1 MVALWLS
8 LVAAGEEPATA
19 RTGGVVI
26 ADRLPV
32 LDQPDPTAFT
42 SGELAAGTR
51 VVIVATL
58 AGGWLSVEPPPGA
71 FDWVDARSLQS
82 VDAGRAEV
90 IAESAPLRSAS
101 PTARLPGPPRPP
113 LPRGT
118 IVRLVDRTPLHPDRL
133 EQWQAIEPPSGE
145 VRYVRVEGV
154 RRDPPQVISAKR
166 VQSELDPDVEPAAF
180 RPGIPPAPAGIAAD
194 LAPIDAL
201 HRSILAEPMDRWDL
215 EPARRRYTALLARV
229 SESTATAA
237 IQARLDRLDREA
249 EIAQAARKF
258 TNLLNRSARIDREV
272 NQARTTLEEAR
283 IATDRG
289 FDARGLLQ
297 ASSRKV
303 EGEKVYALIGSEGR
317 TTAYL
322 SLPPGIPAQSLLA
335 RKVGV
340 RGTVRYNAELG
351 ARLITVRDLEELEKS
366 R

>member
-180 RPGIPPAPAGIAAD
+180 RPGIPPAP
-194 LAPIDAL
+194 IDAL

-303 EGEKVYALIGSEGR
+303 EGEKVYALKAGPRPTSASPRESR
-317 TTAYL
+317 PRV
-322 SLPPGIPAQSLLA
+322 SS
-335 RKVGV
+335 
-340 RGTVRYNAELG
+340 
-351 ARLITVRDLEELEKS
+351 LEKS
-366 R
+366 EFEEPSATTRSSEPD